1 MELQA
6 TFREADK
13 PLKQVRKN
21 GQIPAVFYGH
31 GMENRAL
38 VIERKAFQ
46 SVYKQAGENTVVT
59 LSLGDVKQPSLIYDV
74 QHHPVS
80 GEVIHVDFYGVRM
93 DEKIIAAIPLEFVGE
108 APAVK
113 EKSGIVAKAFTE
125 IEVEALPA
133 DLPHSIIVDLS
144 VLTDIDQTL
153 YVKDLHVSPKV
164 KIVPDAETAVVT
176 VTPPAKEEE
185 IAPPA
190 MDVADVKVE
199 SEEEVA
205 KRAADKEAEPNVK
218 T

>member
-1 MELQA
+1 M
-6 TFREADK
+6 K
-13 PLKQVRKN
+13 
-21 GQIPAVFYGH
+21 
-31 GMENRAL
+31 
-38 VIERKAFQ
+38 
-46 SVYKQAGENTVVT
+46 
-59 LSLGDVKQPSLIYDV
+59 
-74 QHHPVS
+74 
-80 GEVIHVDFYGVRM
+80 
-93 DEKIIAAIPLEFVGE
+93 
-108 APAVK
+108 
-113 EKSGIVAKAFTE
+113 
-125 IEVEALPA
+125 
-133 DLPHSIIVDLS
+133 
-144 VLTDIDQTL
+144 TL